1 MTIRIIHTVAEKLRN
16 GEWDH
21 SESLVC
27 EAPLTARG
35 IARAN
40 RALDDDRAC
49 YARHFGPGT
58 ISPRHGVRVEINGQP
73 LDPMFQ
79 HEIARMEKYDS
90 WSSSGV
96 ILETW
101 GDVAKRFS

>member
-1 MTIRIIHTVAEKLRN
+1 MTIRITHTVAEKLRN
-16 GEWDH
+16 GEWTH
-21 SESLVC
+21 SENLVC

-40 RALDDDRAC
+40 RALDEDRAY

-58 ISPRHGVRVEINGQP
+58 ISPRHGVRVEINGQL

-79 HEIARMEKYDS
+79 HEIARMEKRDG
-90 WSSSGV
+90 WSGRDV
-96 ILETW
+96 LETW
-101 GDVAKRFS
+101 GDVAKRLS